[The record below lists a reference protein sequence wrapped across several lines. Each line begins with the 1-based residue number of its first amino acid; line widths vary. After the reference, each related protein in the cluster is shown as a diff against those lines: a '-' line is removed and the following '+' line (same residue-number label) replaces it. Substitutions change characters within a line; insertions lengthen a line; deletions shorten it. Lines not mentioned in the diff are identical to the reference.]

1 MAKFKNKQK
10 VNYPYYKYSFD
21 KNIANDWNYES
32 YRYWLICDE
41 GRPKPPTQRETNF
54 FFKYGLKNKITGRS
68 VLSYLSKEQVKFV
81 EKWVAFTKSERK
93 QVLKEIPDVLHII
106 NKTMYQAK
114 IQYWYDIYKAKG
126 LINEQNEKVV

>member
-10 VNYPYYKYSFD
+10 VNYPYHKYSFD
-21 KNIANDWNYES
+21 KNVANEWNYES

-41 GRPKPPTQRETNF
+41 GKPKPPAQRETNF
-54 FFKYGLKNKITGRS
+54 FFKYGLKNKITERS

-93 QVLKEIPDVLHII
+93 QVLKEMPDVLHII

-126 LINEQNEKVV
+126 LINE